1 MKKIMFN
8 DRYGLTDAVIEGRK
22 IMTRRLIDPMPK
34 DCASVHKNCWGA
46 DWSDEPM
53 SLVVDRDT
61 GGIYCKYCGNGVRL
75 HDGGYHYKT
84 KYKVGEVVAVA
95 QNYFSTYD
103 ESKWENGIWY
113 NEFADGSDITNH
125 AGWINK
131 MFVKAEYMPHQI
143 RIIGIKCE
151 QLQSIS
157 HDDAMREG
165 IYMDGGDDSYMPHYF
180 YDYPN
185 NPSDGFNTPREA
197 FASLIDRVSGK
208 GTWAS
213 NPWVVVYEFELVK

>member
-1 MKKIMFN
+1 MKKINFN
-8 DRYGLTDAVIEGRK
+8 DRYLLTQRVIEYLK
-22 IMTRRLIDPMPK
+22 TMTRRIEGGEQFQLAATAAEDLTY
-34 DCASVHKNCWGA
+34 
-46 DWSDEPM
+46 EE
-53 SLVVDRDT
+53 DT
-61 GGIYCKYCGNGVRL
+61 GCIVMCCQGIEIFRHKCR
-75 HDGGYHYKT
+75 
-84 KYKVGEVVAVA
+84 YKVGEIVAVA

-125 AGWINK
+125 AGWLNK
-131 MFVKAEYMPHQI
+131 MFVRADWMPHQI
-143 RIIGIKCE
+143 CITGIKSE
-151 QLQSIS
+151 RLQSIS

-185 NPSDGFNTPREA
+185 NPSEGFDTPREA
-197 FASLIDRVSGK
+197 FAALVDKVYGR
-208 GTWAS
+208 GTWDR

>member
-1 MKKIMFN
+1 MQKIMFN
-8 DRYGLTDAVIEGRK
+8 DRYGLTDAVIDYIK
-22 IMTRRLIDPMPK
+22 NNTRRIEGGEQFQRAATSAEDFTYEEATGCIVM
-34 DCASVHKNCWGA
+34 CCQGIEIFRHKC
-46 DWSDEPM
+46 
-53 SLVVDRDT
+53 R
-61 GGIYCKYCGNGVRL
+61 
-75 HDGGYHYKT
+75 
-84 KYKVGEVVAVA
+84 YKVGEVVAVA
-95 QNYFSTYD
+95 QSYEQAYCQGNMDADDAIIRGLKYD
-103 ESKWENGIWY
+103 PGMC
-113 NEFADGSDITNH
+113 
-125 AGWINK
+125 NK
-131 MFVKAEYMPHQI
+131 MYVRAALMPHQI

-213 NPWVVVYEFELVK
+213 NPWVVAYEFELVK